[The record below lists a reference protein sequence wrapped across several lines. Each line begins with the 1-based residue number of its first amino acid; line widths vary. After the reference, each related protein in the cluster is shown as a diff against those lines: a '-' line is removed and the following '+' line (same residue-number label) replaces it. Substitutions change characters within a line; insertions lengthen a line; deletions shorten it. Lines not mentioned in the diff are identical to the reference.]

1 MSKSSL
7 PACLLMLVAATA
19 LADEPT
25 VRAVAPGQ
33 DGAEISRKLAELRA
47 RFAADPRVK
56 DAKAAVEAAVKA
68 IDEKIAGDPAI
79 AEARRAEQAAR
90 EAVAKAE
97 KLAADDDAR
106 VQEHRRALEA
116 ARKRAGDLDLQR
128 RLEEIR
134 AEHLRNEARGRQ
146 DLRELWSRAQFHPHS
161 QEAAKADPRLAA
173 ARKKLDEA
181 NVALDKRIK
190 ELAEFKATEQARQE
204 FDEAVRASQGMK
216 DAETA
221 RRTIEE
227 RVSADDQVATQAGKV
242 KAAGEAQGTHRKAIE
257 EIEKKMRE
265 AAAAAAAKD
274 PRVAEA
280 AKAMEA
286 ARARVGKTIEE
297 RVAAER
303 KAREAAQAAWHQ
315 KFEAVVAENP
325 EAKAL
330 MNEMRSLEER
340 LQKLR
345 SQMGELRRP
354 VSQ

>member
-1 MSKSSL
+1 MSMSSL
-7 PACLLMLVAATA
+7 PAFLLMLVAATA

-33 DGAEISRKLAELRA
+33 EGTEISRKLAELRA

-68 IDEKIAGDPAI
+68 IDEKLAGDPAI

-97 KLAADDDAR
+97 KVAADDDAR

-116 ARKRAGDLDLQR
+116 ARKRASELDLQR

-134 AEHLRNEARGRQ
+134 AEHARNEARGRL
-146 DLRELWSRAQFHPHS
+146 DLRELLSKAQFHPHS
-161 QEAAKADPRLAA
+161 PEAAKADPRLAA

-181 NVALDKRIK
+181 NAALDKK
-190 ELAEFKATEQARQE
+190 VKDLAEFKAADQARKE
-204 FDEAVRASQGMK
+204 FDDALRANQGVK

-221 RRTIEE
+221 RRAIDE
-227 RVSADDQVATQAGKV
+227 RVAADDQVATQAGKV
-242 KAAGEAQGTHRKAIE
+242 KAAGEAQGAHRKEIE
-257 EIEKKMRE
+257 AIEKKIRE

-303 KAREAAQAAWHQ
+303 KAREAAQAAWQQ
-315 KFEAVVAENP
+315 KFDAVVAENP

-345 SQMGELRRP
+345 NQMGELRRP